1 MARSPA
7 KGTTTSQHAAGTA
20 SNTLVG
26 FAAVT
31 RARFAV
37 VGAVRLA
44 PLPRTHVG
52 SVQTLFIN
60 AACSF
65 GAYWETLF
73 RSQKTLATTITQ
85 HHSARMTLWGN
96 LSPTCPWNRF
106 SASAAAAAT
115 STTTTS
121 T

>member
-1 MARSPA
+1 MVRSPA

-20 SNTLVG
+20 GNALVG
-26 FAAVT
+26 FSAVT
-31 RARFAV
+31 RARLAV

-44 PLPRTHVG
+44 PLACTHVG

-65 GAYWETLF
+65 GAYRKTLF
-73 RSQKTLATTITQ
+73 RSQKALATTIAQ
-85 HHSARMTLWGN
+85 HHSARMTLGGN
-96 LSPTCPWNRF
+96 LSPTRPWNGF
-106 SASAAAAAT
+106 SAAAAATTT